1 MSENL
6 IEMFA
11 DMNEDERRQHRERL
25 RDEFAMAALPVVMQ
39 FLGNSYAPFRY
50 ADEAYKVAD
59 AMLNAREKK

>member
-1 MSENL
+1 MSENVFQ
-6 IEMFA
+6 ISSEV
-11 DMNEDERRQHRERL
+11 EETKKRERL

>member
-39 FLGNSYAPFRY
+39 AFTGYAYELIATESYR
-50 ADEAYKVAD
+50 VAD